1 MANENN
7 IKRVNVTLNLQKRS
21 AIYSTYP
28 KYSLNEG
35 QRQTKKQKDN
45 RRIKLKHDVGD
56 NK

>member
-21 AIYSTYP
+21 TIYSTYP

-35 QRQTKKQKDN
+35 QGQTKKQKDN